1 MSIQQPTIEKKIIHI
16 NKSFG
21 NVETNL
27 NSKITYNLKDPLHL
41 RRGDTVSLV
50 KAMVGERGL
59 SPDTIAFDEIQRITL
74 KGFIYTQANSRK
86 YGNFGS
92 DKHLVQEF
100 GYWPDTTTAHV
111 VNDIEDYG
119 PTNAP
124 VFLVRIIPE
133 VKSGGDPTNPDQY
146 NYWVLPETVE
156 KTVVIKPGNY
166 TVSALAQEIE
176 IQLTGQQNETDTFKN
191 FLIDQQDKNQGF
203 GGNFFDNKWLLGKV
217 TYKSIFP
224 APEFPDNQPE
234 YKNLGAF
241 LSNFLDASEAP
252 NEGYCFL
259 DGKSFQTVVEAGRN
273 GILKDINDLTN
284 YYLPPEVYGYVYYGL
299 SQGPVSQPNATS
311 ENPTANIMKYNIYG
325 ASEFQLIYD
334 TETVNRFSI
343 ANLHTPLKVPNYSDY
358 NTSNPQAGQQITK
371 FDARDRDGDPDNTQ
385 KGFYPLETSSGF
397 IGLSFDYEAVLK
409 TAIYQDNASVLNE
422 DINDIIKDSNKV
434 KSYFILNTYR
444 HYEYY
449 PNDTVPEDTFEGSF
463 WDRLGFDIGQL
474 YNFARNIEDYY
485 RLSPKDLSTLDK
497 YQMWGIITHNDSGY
511 SMATSAGGLGQ
522 PIQTNDGTGFQP
534 YSTFGI
540 LTVDPITGQPRKN
553 TEFNI
558 LTTSKYLTA
567 EKYPDLLAGK
577 NYYIIKSNI
586 IQNNYYDVKSNK
598 SSIIGLINFNFVS
611 NDTIFSTEGI
621 EFPITQ
627 DTILN
632 QITMELTN
640 PDGSPVSEQILG
652 KNSGFLIQIVR
663 NLDIDLEVQQL
674 ENKPV
679 KKE

>member
-1 MSIQQPTIEKKIIHI
+1 MSNQQPTIEKKIIHI

-41 RRGDTVSLV
+41 RRNDTVSLV

-59 SPDTIAFDEIQRITL
+59 SPDTIAFTEIQRITL

-100 GYWPDTTTAHV
+100 GYWPDTSVPPV

-124 VFLVRIIPE
+124 IFLVRIIPE

-166 TVSALAQEIE
+166 TVSALAQEFE
-176 IQLTGQQNETDTFKN
+176 IQLTGQQNRTDTFKN
-191 FLIDQQDKNQGF
+191 FLIDQQDANQGF
-203 GGNFFDNKWLLGKV
+203 GGNFFDNKWLLGKL

-224 APEFPDNQPE
+224 APEFPDSQPQ
-234 YKNLGAF
+234 YQNLGSF
-241 LSNFLDASEAP
+241 LCGFLDATSAP
-252 NEGYCFL
+252 FEGYCFL
-259 DGKSFQTVVEAGRN
+259 DGKSFETVVDAGRN
-273 GILKDINDLTN
+273 GILKDINALTN
-284 YYLPPEVYGYVYYGL
+284 FVPPEGNGYVYYGL
-299 SQGPVSQPNATS
+299 SQGDVSQPNETS
-311 ENPTANIMKYNIYG
+311 ENPTANIMKFNIYG

-371 FDARDRDGDPDNTQ
+371 FDARDRGGDPDNDV

-409 TAIYQDNASVLNE
+409 TAVFADYASVLNE
-422 DINDIIKDSNKV
+422 DINDIIKDANKV

-449 PNDTVPEDTFEGSF
+449 PNNTVPEDTFEGSF

-474 YNFARNIEDYY
+474 YNFGRNVEEYY
-485 RLSPKDLSTLDK
+485 RLNPKDLLTLDK

>member
-1 MSIQQPTIEKKIIHI
+1 MSNQQPTIEKKIIHI

-41 RRGDTVSLV
+41 RRNDTVSLV

-59 SPDTIAFDEIQRITL
+59 TADTIAFTEIQRITF

-92 DKHLVQEF
+92 DKHLIQEF
-100 GYWPDTTTAHV
+100 GYWPDAHV
-111 VNDIEDYG
+111 PGLVNDIEDYG

-124 VFLVRIIPE
+124 IFLVRIIPE
-133 VKSGGDPTNPDQY
+133 LKSGGNASNPDDY

-156 KTVVIKPGNY
+156 KTVVINPGNY
-166 TVSALAQEIE
+166 TVSALAQEFE
-176 IQLTGQQNETDTFKN
+176 IQLTGQQYESDTFRN
-191 FLIDQQDKNQGF
+191 FLINLQDKNEGF
-203 GGNFFDNKWLLGKV
+203 GGNFFDNEWLLGKLS
-217 TYKSIFP
+217 YKSIYP
-224 APEFPDNQPE
+224 LPEFSDQSNYQ
-234 YKNLGAF
+234 NLGSF
-241 LSNFLDASEAP
+241 LCRFLDATESP
-252 NEGYCFL
+252 SEGYCFL
-259 DGKSFQTVVEAGRN
+259 DGKSFQNVVEEGRST
-273 GILKDINDLTN
+273 GRLKDINIITLFV
-284 YYLPPEVYGYVYYGL
+284 PPGENGYVYYGL
-299 SQGPVSQPNATS
+299 SQGPVSGSNNTP
-311 ENPTANIMKYNIYG
+311 ENPANIMKYNIYG

-343 ANLHTPLKVPNYSDY
+343 SNLHTPLKVPNYTDY

-371 FDARDRDGDPDNTQ
+371 FDARDRNGDQDNTQ

-397 IGLSFDYEAVLK
+397 IGLSFDYEAVKK
-409 TAIYQDNASVLNE
+409 TPIYLANSSVLTE
-422 DINDIIKDSNKV
+422 DINDIIKDAGKT
-434 KSYFILNTYR
+434 KSYFIMNTYR

-449 PNDTVPEDTFEGSF
+449 PNDTVPEDTFDGSF
-463 WDRLGFDIGQL
+463 WDRLGFGIAQL
-474 YNFARNIEDYY
+474 YNFGVNIEQYY
-485 RLSPKDLSTLDK
+485 RLKPTDLVTLDK

-511 SMATSAGGLGQ
+511 SMATSAGGMGQ
-522 PIQTNDGTGFQP
+522 PIVTNDGVPFQP
-534 YSTFGI
+534 YSTFGV
-540 LTVDPITGQPRKN
+540 LTVNPITGQPRVN

-632 QITMELTN
+632 EITMELTN

-652 KNSGFLIQIVR
+652 KNSGFLVQIVR

>member
-1 MSIQQPTIEKKIIHI
+1 MSNQQPSIEKKIIHI

-59 SPDTIAFDEIQRITL
+59 TADTIAFTEIQRITF

-86 YGNFGS
+86 YGEFGE

-100 GYWPDTTTAHV
+100 GYWPNITEPSGISPGPATFY
-111 VNDIEDYG
+111 NDIEQFG
-119 PTNAP
+119 ANNEP
-124 VFLVRIIPE
+124 VFLVQIIPE
-133 VKSGGDPTNPDQY
+133 LKSGGDENNPDDY

-156 KTVVIKPGNY
+156 KTVVINPGNY
-166 TVSALAQEIE
+166 TVSALAQEFE
-176 IQLTGQQNETDTFKN
+176 IQLNGQQEVNDTFKN
-191 FLIDQQDKNQGF
+191 FLLQEQKDRKGF
-203 GGNFFDNKWLLGKV
+203 GGNFFDNKWILGKRNYLSIFPNSTTSY
-217 TYKSIFP
+217 TYKSIG
-224 APEFPDNQPE
+224 Q
-234 YKNLGAF
+234 F
-241 LSNFLDASEAP
+241 LVGLVPNVEAP
-252 NEGYCFL
+252 NPGYCFL
-259 DGKSFQTVVEAGRN
+259 DGVSFQKVVEDGRN
-273 GILKDINDLTN
+273 TGTLNDINSLIMFENPTTKN
-284 YYLPPEVYGYVYYGL
+284 EKGYVYYGL
-299 SQGPVSQPNATS
+299 YQETKVGDLQTMP
-311 ENPTANIMKYNIYG
+311 YNIYG
-325 ASEFQLIYD
+325 ASEFQLLYD

-343 ANLHTPLKVPNYSDY
+343 SNLHTPLKVPNYSDY
-358 NTSNPQAGQQITK
+358 NTTNPNAGQQITK
-371 FDARDRDGDPDNTQ
+371 FDARELNGDPANNQ
-385 KGFYPLETSSGF
+385 QGYYPLEVSSGVVM
-397 IGLSFDYEAVLK
+397 LSFDYEKVKATPTYKDNFYVL
-409 TAIYQDNASVLNE
+409 SE
-422 DINDIIKDSNKV
+422 DINDIIKDASKT
-434 KSYFILNTYR
+434 KSYFIMNTYR
-444 HYEYY
+444 HFDYY
-449 PNDTVPEDTFEGSF
+449 DNDEDVTASFEDGF
-463 WDRLGFDIGQL
+463 WDRLGFTEQQL
-474 YNFARNIEDYY
+474 YNFEPNIETYQ
-485 RLSPKDLSTLDK
+485 RLAPGDLQTLVPFK
-497 YQMWGIITHNDSGY
+497 MWGIITHNDSGY
-511 SMATSAGGLGQ
+511 SMATSAGGLGAGLK
-522 PIQTNDGTGFQP
+522 TNDGTMFQP
-534 YSTFGI
+534 FSTFGVFSNVPEDY
-540 LTVDPITGQPRKN
+540 TTRPN

-632 QITMELTN
+632 EITMELTN